1 MRSPRRLERSS
12 WGGRAVLVLV
22 GIRLGLD
29 GINPIYYGAVKV
41 SALLLY
47 RPELIHLPRQALFTF
62 PQSVGIAGG
71 RPSSSYYFMGSQ
83 ADNLFYLDPH
93 HARPAVPLRP
103 TPPASPHDYP
113 TDPNRETTPDNTSE
127 SRGNQRSP
135 GTQSSSHHCRAPTSP
150 SSIRTGS
157 STFSYHAPLSPSP
170 LQHQISTSSSSVS
183 GLSSQPAS
191 RWQSAS
197 LPTSP
202 GLTVSDLDP
211 RELNPE
217 DEDLDPIAA
226 HYVTQYSATELRT
239 FHCDRVRKMP
249 LSGLDPSMLLGFL
262 CKDENDWIDLRRRI
276 NEVRCCSLLFLSIIL
291 RPIVDGV

>member
-1 MRSPRRLERSS
+1 MGLSRS
-12 WGGRAVLVLV
+12 
-22 GIRLGLD
+22 
-29 GINPIYYGAVKV
+29 GAC
-41 SALLLY
+41 LLY
-47 RPELIHLPRQALFTF
+47 RTELMHLSRQALFTF

-93 HARPAVPLRP
+93 HTRPAVPLRP
-103 TPPASPHDYP
+103 APPASLHDYP
-113 TDPNRETTPDNTSE
+113 SSRETTPDNTSE
-127 SRGNQRSP
+127 SRGNQRSS
-135 GTQSSSHHCRAPTSP
+135 GTQSSSSHHHRAPTSP
-150 SSIRTGS
+150 SSVKTGS

-170 LQHQISTSSSSVS
+170 LQHQISTSSSVS
-183 GLSSQPAS
+183 GVSSTSASSQPAS

-202 GLTVSDLDP
+202 GLTASDLDP
-211 RELNPE
+211 REPNIE
-217 DEDLDPIAA
+217 DEDLNLAAA

-262 CKDENDWIDLRRRI
+262 CKDEDDWVDLRRRV
-276 NEVRCCSLLFLSIIL
+276 NEVCSCSLFSSVFFWLLPRGRLLTVFS
-291 RPIVDGV
+291 